1 MMVLRRK
8 LCITVHKIV
17 RNAHNHIPKTAG
29 EVLSDGKLSW
39 FLQGFLESL
48 QFSSLEL
55 DHTIA
60 FGASSCCRVCETVV
74 NWWENARPERRLLEA
89 DEVGCQW
96 TQLEEELCLTVSII
110 IGLNSLLSGMLCSF
124 GSFFGPSEPI
134 VAKRIIDEAAA
145 REVTVMVA
153 ARAAKQ
159 AQVCPNYH
167 SHNASFLCMCVCTH
181 YPWTWTFS
189 KIPCVV
195 CLIAVRHLCSCVV
208 CLKKEYGQLTY
219 VIRDDVVLVV
229 LVHNIVSFL
238 SRKVVHCESYPIVMS
253 THPWPKGVLWC
264 TTTQLSPGAKTGIF
278 CLIQLRMMWQVHV
291 SVNSRC
297 PAV

>member
-1 MMVLRRK
+1 M
-8 LCITVHKIV
+8 
-17 RNAHNHIPKTAG
+17 
-29 EVLSDGKLSW
+29 
-39 FLQGFLESL
+39 
-48 QFSSLEL
+48 
-55 DHTIA
+55 
-60 FGASSCCRVCETVV
+60 
-74 NWWENARPERRLLEA
+74 EA

-181 YPWTWTFS
+181 YP
-189 KIPCVV
+189 
-195 CLIAVRHLCSCVV
+195 
-208 CLKKEYGQLTY
+208 
-219 VIRDDVVLVV
+219 
-229 LVHNIVSFL
+229 
-238 SRKVVHCESYPIVMS
+238 
-253 THPWPKGVLWC
+253 
-264 TTTQLSPGAKTGIF
+264 
-278 CLIQLRMMWQVHV
+278 
-291 SVNSRC
+291 
-297 PAV
+297 